1 MKNFETNLRSRRKLD
16 LLMTKYD
23 LFQVALSIKNKEV
36 HVLMAVNK
44 NRQTLNIR
52 LIMDQRLVR
61 YLTNLR
67 LNSDRQGLSETVSL

>member
-1 MKNFETNLRSRRKLD
+1 MKNFETNLRSHRTLD

-36 HVLMAVNK
+36 HVLMVVNK

-52 LIMDQRLVR
+52 LIIDQ
-61 YLTNLR
+61 NLSKV
-67 LNSDRQGLSETVSL
+67 LD

>member
-1 MKNFETNLRSRRKLD
+1 MKNFETNLRSHRTLD

-52 LIMDQRLVR
+52 LIIDQ
-61 YLTNLR
+61 NLSKV
-67 LNSDRQGLSETVSL
+67 LD